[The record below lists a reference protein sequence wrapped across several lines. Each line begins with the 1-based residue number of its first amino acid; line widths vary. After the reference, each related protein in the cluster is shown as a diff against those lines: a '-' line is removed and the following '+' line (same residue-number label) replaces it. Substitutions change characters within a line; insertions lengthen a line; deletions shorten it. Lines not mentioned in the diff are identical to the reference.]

1 MTMNDEGNYQD
12 RVVFGI
18 ATRSHSHVE
27 NVNTH
32 TIPMNDEGKDQ
43 DGFVSG
49 IATRSLSLVENARQS
64 IGKIEE
70 QTRRKRKLELE
81 EGRIMSFLFMKDTE
95 GPHSKAADPNANTTI
110 VQRITKID
118 APVIQPYSLERYTEI
133 FTGDCDLLALTD
145 AECSYDFRREDVIG
159 RTQRKAIYGEILPPA
174 AHFMLQT
181 IAQLKPGSVF
191 CDLGHGAAHL
201 VLQAAFT
208 TGCESR
214 GIELMKFRHSVAES
228 LLEYMQNRFPVCS

>member
-1 MTMNDEGNYQD
+1 MNDEGKDQD
-12 RVVFGI
+12 GVVFGI

-27 NVNTH
+27 N
-32 TIPMNDEGKDQ
+32 
-43 DGFVSG
+43 
-49 IATRSLSLVENARQS
+49 ARHS

-70 QTRRKRKLELE
+70 QTRWKRKLELE
-81 EGRIMSFLFMKDTE
+81 EGRIMSFLCMKDTE
-95 GPHSKAADPNANTTI
+95 GPHSKAADPNANTTNALYSHT
-110 VQRITKID
+110 QID

-133 FTGDCDLLALTD
+133 FTGDCDVLALTD
-145 AECSYDFRREDVIG
+145 AERSYDFRREDVIG
-159 RTQRKAIYGEILPPA
+159 RTQSKAIYGEILPPA

-214 GIELMKFRHSVAES
+214 GIELMKFRHCVAES
-228 LLEYMQNRFPVCS
+228 LLEHMQKRFPVCS